1 MIETVV
7 VLIGPCKPGMDDE
20 TGYRISMILERRGLR
35 EVCRSVHVPAE
46 QDLALVE
53 EILKPEDSERLRR
66 IICGGTHVAI
76 VLTGED
82 ARGIATLTAIE
93 RKEIIVTTKD
103 DFQTDAALE
112 HWAPGIREFMEESA
126 PKISA

>member
-53 EILKPEDSERLRR
+53 EILKPQDSEWLRR
-66 IICGGTHVAI
+66 TICGGTHVAM

-82 ARGIATLTAIE
+82 ARGIAKLTAVE
-93 RKEIIVTTKD
+93 RKEIILVTRD
-103 DFQTDAALE
+103 DEQTHAALE
-112 HWAPGIREFMEESA
+112 RWAPGIRDFIEERA
-126 PKISA
+126 QKISA